1 MGNPDAILT
10 GIVLKTVQGYFRR
23 SLRPK
28 PHLFPVMNT
37 VNDGTQEKMPA
48 TIETLS
54 RRQRLLALIFK
65 WADADTMH
73 DCDRRLLMT
82 CSSQSAEAC
91 SAFPRCTRLPGLV
104 TAVQIA
110 AMLNTRD
117 LAFSTLLGRRQQ
129 RDEWKIFSK
138 PDGLFTGIFQ

>member
-1 MGNPDAILT
+1 
-10 GIVLKTVQGYFRR
+10 
-23 SLRPK
+23 
-28 PHLFPVMNT
+28 MNT

-48 TIETLS
+48 TTETLS

-117 LAFSTLLGRRQQ
+117 LAFSHVARAPTTKRRMENFFEAGRLVHWNLPVIGSLAEGTRE
-129 RDEWKIFSK
+129 R
-138 PDGLFTGIFQ
+138 